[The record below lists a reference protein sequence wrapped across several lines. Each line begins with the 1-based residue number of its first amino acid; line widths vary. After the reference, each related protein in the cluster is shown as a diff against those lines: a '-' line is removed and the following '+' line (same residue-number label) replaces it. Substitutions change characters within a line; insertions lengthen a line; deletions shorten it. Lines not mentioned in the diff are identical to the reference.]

1 MIHADT
7 WEGDA
12 KRTESSVR
20 SLSVSKF
27 IRLWAWT
34 VELLGGFEFLLHL
47 EKSLGTILVEFLRK
61 STGQAGCCLTFPAAA
76 RNRESW
82 REDESCAF

>member
-61 STGQAGCCLTFPAAA
+61 LTGQAGCCLTFPAAA

>member
-7 WEGDA
+7 WEVDA

-27 IRLWAWT
+27 FRLWAWT
-34 VELLGGFEFLLHL
+34 VELLGGYKFLLHL
-47 EKSLGTILVEFLRK
+47 EKSLRILLLEFEIK
-61 STGQAGCCLTFPAAA
+61 SMGQAGCCLTFPAAA

-82 REDESCAF
+82 REDECCAF